1 MSETSNKFVTLDG
14 LAQYHTN
21 LNNSLPTIIG
31 EQTADKLTALPLS
44 RIVDYGAEYKTEPLN
59 TENITLKADFS
70 APGISF
76 YNAGDKVA
84 FYFPD
89 SEGNTIMLQN
99 AENVSGC
106 LIKIKNQTDKKKIT
120 YFIGNGS
127 GVVTYDENGY
137 YVSNTVNDVVY
148 QNDALKKTNTT
159 EYTPTAE
166 YHPSTKK
173 YVDETVAASATTLD
187 AKIDDF
193 SGVRN
198 VNFLKEVGATV
209 EAKWNETS
217 HFTNYNITFDP
228 ATVKTAIIEKYGNN
242 FEISVGI
249 PDPTLFSVKVI
260 CMFADGRKSYTFI
273 PGGGTPHIKT
283 PNIFSF
289 HIWLDSSNNH
299 LTIDCSHAGATR
311 FVCDENNNRIADEC
325 LTLSAVNDTNVLMT
339 SKENKANYVP
349 TKDWQPTDKKYVDN
363 AISSINIPTLIVRPY
378 EDLVEFGATIKVDES
393 PEAWHNN
400 NKITATFSLDAIR
413 EKLPLNTIKS
423 GYFAAQSDS
432 QDTFS
437 FVVPKGDGTTNT
449 QGYTTQNSGFLA
461 SMPNRGICHVT
472 IYRDSSD
479 GVRICYS
486 DDCRIFQYSYD
497 ASNARIDNEWKEL
510 YKPTEKNVLLTNAT
524 NSSYTPTEDYH
535 PSTKKYVDDSVSTVN
550 GSVTTLD
557 SNVTELTSTV
567 SGLNEKLLDYSNKV
581 DDLDSLITNHV
592 TSDPTWENVYD
603 ASQTAPQMQAG
614 KFYHLGTITEAMSYT
629 LLPGAGDCWSFS
641 FMTGSTAPQVT
652 HPAGVLCSDFT
663 VSANCLHEISI
674 RKESDTYYAMTFRKW
689 EIPTAS

>member
-89 SEGNTIMLQN
+89 SEGNPIMLQN

-148 QNDALKKTNTT
+148 QNDVLKKTNPT

-173 YVDETVAASATTLD
+173 YVD
-187 AKIDDF
+187 
-193 SGVRN
+193 
-198 VNFLKEVGATV
+198 
-209 EAKWNETS
+209 
-217 HFTNYNITFDP
+217 
-228 ATVKTAIIEKYGNN
+228 
-242 FEISVGI
+242 
-249 PDPTLFSVKVI
+249 
-260 CMFADGRKSYTFI
+260 
-273 PGGGTPHIKT
+273 
-283 PNIFSF
+283 
-289 HIWLDSSNNH
+289 
-299 LTIDCSHAGATR
+299 
-311 FVCDENNNRIADEC
+311 
-325 LTLSAVNDTNVLMT
+325 
-339 SKENKANYVP
+339 
-349 TKDWQPTDKKYVDN
+349 
-363 AISSINIPTLIVRPY
+363 
-378 EDLVEFGATIKVDES
+378 
-393 PEAWHNN
+393 
-400 NKITATFSLDAIR
+400 
-413 EKLPLNTIKS
+413 
-423 GYFAAQSDS
+423 
-432 QDTFS
+432 
-437 FVVPKGDGTTNT
+437 
-449 QGYTTQNSGFLA
+449 
-461 SMPNRGICHVT
+461 
-472 IYRDSSD
+472 
-479 GVRICYS
+479 
-486 DDCRIFQYSYD
+486 
-497 ASNARIDNEWKEL
+497 
-510 YKPTEKNVLLTNAT
+510 
-524 NSSYTPTEDYH
+524 
-535 PSTKKYVDDSVSTVN
+535 DSVSTVN
-550 GSVTTLD
+550 SSVTTLD

-567 SGLNEKLLDYSNKV
+567 SDLNEKLLDYSNKV
-581 DDLDSLITNHV
+581 NNLDSLIANHV